1 MTSRRGCAV
10 SPKRHANTCA
20 PIQRAP
26 ARCEAD
32 PVNNVCD
39 FRPGGP
45 SPGIPNRVT
54 VRALTSPFGFAA
66 PQRYWLCVSTTC
78 CCSRRLSTVAESA
91 TNAEAMLTA
100 PSLAAPWGRL
110 ATASARIAVPRQV
123 VLSTVPAFMNPQ
135 NVRELSGLQRVPAL
149 SCFPRSALIQEV
161 VCQMW
166 PSLRF

>member
-45 SPGIPNRVT
+45 SPGIPNHVT
-54 VRALTSPFGFAA
+54 VRALH
-66 PQRYWLCVSTTC
+66 L
-78 CCSRRLSTVAESA
+78 
-91 TNAEAMLTA
+91 
-100 PSLAAPWGRL
+100 
-110 ATASARIAVPRQV
+110 
-123 VLSTVPAFMNPQ
+123 
-135 NVRELSGLQRVPAL
+135 
-149 SCFPRSALIQEV
+149 
-161 VCQMW
+161 
-166 PSLRF
+166 SLRIRGPTKMLAVRQYHVLLLAPPLYGRRIRYER